1 MLSRHRLGDPLV
13 FGSLELTFIEK
24 RFFGRGPIAI
34 RGRAVFP
41 SVTKIHSLD
50 RERGSGSTP
59 LAYGRREV

>member
-1 MLSRHRLGDPLV
+1 
-13 FGSLELTFIEK
+13 LTFIEK
-24 RFFGRGPIAI
+24 RFFGRGPIAV